1 MRTNGFAY
9 AEPGYLLMAMEGK
22 LTAQQFDASA
32 LKLQG
37 DPVTIADDIE
47 GSFSVTDT
55 GLLMFRKIAPDPN
68 KQLQWYD
75 RQGRQLGTVG
85 TPANYGGID
94 LSPSQDHVSVDIT
107 ANNNRDVW
115 VLDLARGIPS
125 RITFD
130 RASDWSAQWSPDGNR
145 LAFASAGRSTGTV
158 QGTTQIYQ
166 KSSSGVGTEELVQT
180 DGGISIPSSWSPD
193 DKYIVFSRT
202 KGNYNDTWLLPLFGD
217 RKPRPFLETPFD
229 KIQMRVSPDAR
240 WIAYTTNESGAF
252 QIVVQSFPDPNG
264 AKLQISAEGG
274 VEPKWRH
281 DGRELYYLGF
291 DGKLMSVSLKADRTL
306 EAGKPTVLFQTSLT
320 VNRVRPDRDRH
331 YDVSHDGQRFLIAT
345 PEART
350 ITPVTVLVN
359 WPSLVKK

>member
-1 MRTNGFAY
+1 MLSGCATLFIVLAGLVQNSEPAVSKDAISIHQIRRGTMPLLEMADASVTSIAPPRVRLSFSTASRNTIRPDQTITVEVKPIVLRGKLVKVDRKDSQVTADVEFNEPFPAGIVVGQKIMASSLMRTNGFAY

-32 LKLQG
+32 LKIQG

-180 DGGISIPSSWSPD
+180 DGGISIP
-193 DKYIVFSRT
+193 
-202 KGNYNDTWLLPLFGD
+202 
-217 RKPRPFLETPFD
+217 
-229 KIQMRVSPDAR
+229 
-240 WIAYTTNESGAF
+240 
-252 QIVVQSFPDPNG
+252 
-264 AKLQISAEGG
+264 
-274 VEPKWRH
+274 
-281 DGRELYYLGF
+281 
-291 DGKLMSVSLKADRTL
+291 
-306 EAGKPTVLFQTSLT
+306 
-320 VNRVRPDRDRH
+320 
-331 YDVSHDGQRFLIAT
+331 
-345 PEART
+345 
-350 ITPVTVLVN
+350 
-359 WPSLVKK
+359 